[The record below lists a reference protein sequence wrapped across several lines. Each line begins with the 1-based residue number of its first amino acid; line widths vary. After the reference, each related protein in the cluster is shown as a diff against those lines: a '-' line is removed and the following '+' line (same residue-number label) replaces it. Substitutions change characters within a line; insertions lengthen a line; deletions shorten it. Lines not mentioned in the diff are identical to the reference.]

1 MKRLGLIL
9 SLLTVLTL
17 SSCLM
22 DSTPNP
28 FFEAYNTPHG
38 TVPFDQIKTEH
49 YMPAVQEGI
58 RRQNEEIEA
67 IINNP
72 EAPTFANTVLAY
84 EQSGE
89 MLNRVSAVFGNLLSA
104 ETNDEMQVLAQ
115 EIMPLMSEHSNN
127 ISLNEKLFAR
137 IKAVYEQREQESLN
151 AEQLKLLEDIY
162 TGFTRNGA
170 NLEGEA
176 KEKYRALRKELSL
189 LTLQF
194 SDNALKETN
203 DYQLVITD
211 TAQLAGLPESA
222 VEAAAETAQ
231 EKGVEGWV
239 FTLQAPSYSP
249 FLTYAD
255 NRDLRQ
261 QIYLAYNTKCT
272 HDNAYNNLEIVK
284 KLANTRMAIA
294 QVLGYDNYAE
304 YALQER
310 MAQNSDAVYKLLNQL
325 LDAYTPT
332 ARQEYA
338 EVQALARQ
346 TEGEDFVVMP
356 WDWSYYSHKLKDRKF
371 NIDDEMLRPY
381 FELSKVKKGVFGL
394 ATKLYGITFK
404 KNPAIPVY
412 HKDVDAYEVFDKDG
426 QYLAVLYTDFHPRA
440 GKRAGAWMTEYKGQW
455 IDPKTGEN
463 SRPHVSIVMNFTKP
477 TQDKPALLTFDE
489 VETFLHEFGHSLHG
503 MFANSTYESLS
514 GTNVYWDFVELP
526 SQIMEN
532 FAIEKEFLHTF
543 ARHYQTGELIPDELV
558 QRIVDSSN
566 FNAAYAC
573 LRQVSFGLLDMA
585 WYTRHTPFEGDVK
598 AYEKAAWEKA
608 QVLPVM
614 EEACMSTQFSHIFA
628 GGYAAG
634 YYSYKW
640 AEVLDADAFSLFKQK
655 GIFNPEVAT
664 SFRENIL
671 SKGGTEHP
679 MTLYKRFRGQ
689 EPTID
694 ALLIRN
700 GIKK

>member
-22 DSTPNP
+22 DSTQNP

-104 ETNDEMQVLAQ
+104 ETNDEMQALAQ

-239 FTLQAPSYSP
+239 FTLQA
-249 FLTYAD
+249 
-255 NRDLRQ
+255 
-261 QIYLAYNTKCT
+261 
-272 HDNAYNNLEIVK
+272 
-284 KLANTRMAIA
+284 
-294 QVLGYDNYAE
+294 
-304 YALQER
+304 
-310 MAQNSDAVYKLLNQL
+310 
-325 LDAYTPT
+325 
-332 ARQEYA
+332 
-338 EVQALARQ
+338 
-346 TEGEDFVVMP
+346 
-356 WDWSYYSHKLKDRKF
+356 DRKSTRL
-371 NIDDEMLRPY
+371 N
-381 FELSKVKKGVFGL
+381 SS
-394 ATKLYGITFK
+394 
-404 KNPAIPVY
+404 
-412 HKDVDAYEVFDKDG
+412 
-426 QYLAVLYTDFHPRA
+426 HP
-440 GKRAGAWMTEYKGQW
+440 K
-455 IDPKTGEN
+455 
-463 SRPHVSIVMNFTKP
+463 
-477 TQDKPALLTFDE
+477 
-489 VETFLHEFGHSLHG
+489 
-503 MFANSTYESLS
+503 
-514 GTNVYWDFVELP
+514 
-526 SQIMEN
+526 
-532 FAIEKEFLHTF
+532 
-543 ARHYQTGELIPDELV
+543 
-558 QRIVDSSN
+558 
-566 FNAAYAC
+566 
-573 LRQVSFGLLDMA
+573 
-585 WYTRHTPFEGDVK
+585 
-598 AYEKAAWEKA
+598 
-608 QVLPVM
+608 
-614 EEACMSTQFSHIFA
+614 
-628 GGYAAG
+628 
-634 YYSYKW
+634 
-640 AEVLDADAFSLFKQK
+640 
-655 GIFNPEVAT
+655 
-664 SFRENIL
+664 
-671 SKGGTEHP
+671 
-679 MTLYKRFRGQ
+679 
-689 EPTID
+689 
-694 ALLIRN
+694 
-700 GIKK
+700 